1 MPPVSPRD
9 LSKIST
15 PEPSRASE
23 FAALLRLAGPVV
35 LARAGNTVLNV
46 TNLVIIGH
54 AGPGELARQSVAFS
68 VINALQMIGFGL
80 LTGTLVTV
88 AVAFGRED
96 FLECG
101 RAWRRSLYYAL
112 GLGVLGALFA
122 GLAPVLLVAMGSAHE
137 FAASTG
143 RVALILGW
151 SLPPQLLFISTS
163 FFLEAIGRPHPGM
176 IAIGLG
182 AAANA
187 LLCWALVFGHWGL
200 PALGAEGT
208 ATANLAVR
216 VLLAAGLVI
225 YALAF
230 RDAQRFGTRRR
241 DIGSWRSGATQRRI
255 GYADA
260 LSLGIESSA
269 FATMNIF
276 SARLGTSS
284 VGAYA
289 IALSLLGIIFTFAL
303 GISAASAVLT
313 GRAYGR
319 QSARG
324 VTFCGWLGLAVNT
337 AVMLLAGI
345 PLLLAPAGIAG
356 LYSTD
361 PAVVATAVP
370 LILIIAVTMI
380 GDGGQRVAAQLLRA
394 CHDAWFPTALHMI
407 SYAILMVPLGWTLA
421 FGLEHGVTGLLLA
434 IAFASFASLGVLSA
448 RFAWIDR
455 ALRREWATP

>member
-1 MPPVSPRD
+1 MSPRD

-216 VLLAAGLVI
+216 VLLAAGL
-225 YALAF
+225 L
-230 RDAQRFGTRRR
+230 
-241 DIGSWRSGATQRRI
+241 
-255 GYADA
+255 
-260 LSLGIESSA
+260 
-269 FATMNIF
+269 
-276 SARLGTSS
+276 
-284 VGAYA
+284 
-289 IALSLLGIIFTFAL
+289 
-303 GISAASAVLT
+303 SAASAT
-313 GRAYGR
+313 
-319 QSARG
+319 
-324 VTFCGWLGLAVNT
+324 
-337 AVMLLAGI
+337 
-345 PLLLAPAGIAG
+345 
-356 LYSTD
+356 
-361 PAVVATAVP
+361 
-370 LILIIAVTMI
+370 
-380 GDGGQRVAAQLLRA
+380 
-394 CHDAWFPTALHMI
+394 PT
-407 SYAILMVPLGWTLA
+407 P
-421 FGLEHGVTGLLLA
+421 
-434 IAFASFASLGVLSA
+434 
-448 RFAWIDR
+448 
-455 ALRREWATP
+455 